1 MSDLHVSVDTPA
13 TETVSE
19 DLPTPVSEDGTPHS
33 EESRQ
38 SYDTIRSISSEDG
51 HLTSE
56 DSDSRSSLGRGRS
69 GSITMPF
76 KDDKQIRELPEL
88 NFNKDMPTLC

>member
-33 EESRQ
+33 EESR
-38 SYDTIRSISSEDG
+38 
-51 HLTSE
+51 
-56 DSDSRSSLGRGRS
+56 
-69 GSITMPF
+69 
-76 KDDKQIRELPEL
+76 
-88 NFNKDMPTLC
+88 